1 MTIRHDGGK
10 TPRSAPVKFNEKN
23 DGDKRARSAHVN
35 SASREFRSMTRQ
47 EAKAKPG
54 QARNARRGEILRH
67 YIFQKIY
74 RDMLQ
79 NKKKYIS

>member
-1 MTIRHDGGK
+1 MKFDEKDDGGRK
-10 TPRSAPVKFNEKN
+10 TE
-23 DGDKRARSAHVN
+23 SAHED
-35 SASREFRSMTRQ
+35 SASREFGSMTRQ
-47 EAKAKPG
+47 EAIAKPG

-79 NKKKYIS
+79 NKKKYIP

>member
-1 MTIRHDGGK
+1 MKNYGGK
-10 TPRSAPVKFNEKN
+10 NPRSAPVKFNEKD
-23 DGDKRARSAHVN
+23 DGCRKAESAN
-35 SASREFRSMTRQ
+35 KDSASREFRSKTRQ
-47 EAKAKPG
+47 EAQAKPG

-79 NKKKYIS
+79 NKKKYIP

>member
-1 MTIRHDGGK
+1 MKNDGGK

-23 DGDKRARSAHVN
+23 DGGSKAESAHED
-35 SASREFRSMTRQ
+35 SASREFWSMTRQ
-47 EAKAKPG
+47 EAQAKPG
-54 QARNARRGEILRH
+54 QARNVHSGEMLRH

>member
-1 MTIRHDGGK
+1 MVY
-10 TPRSAPVKFNEKN
+10 PFNALV
-23 DGDKRARSAHVN
+23 GKRARSAYEV
-35 SASREFRSMTRQ
+35 SITGEFRSMTRQ
-47 EAKAKPG
+47 EAQAKPG

-79 NKKKYIS
+79 NKKKYIP